1 MAAYLFR
8 PISTHPSSS
17 SDKIYTVCI
26 REDTRITDP
35 AKRRQAAILT
45 CNCAGWCVS
54 KSNKGK
60 ADSERT
66 CRHTASEASTLAQFK
81 AGAITKPA
89 AETLTEMPKVTTR
102 AGALEL

>member
-1 MAAYLFR
+1 MAAYLFH

-17 SDKIYTVCI
+17 SNKTYTVCI
-26 REDTRITDP
+26 REDMRITDP

-54 KSNKGK
+54 KSNRGK
-60 ADSERT
+60 PDAERT
-66 CRHTASEASTLAQFK
+66 CRHVKAEAEALAQFK

-89 AETLTEMPKVTTR
+89 ADALTEMPKVTTR